1 MPKYD
6 CLFCGR
12 SLKSPLNDIVM
23 QPDETPNSSVK
34 MIETVS
40 QTSTLFLPLLYDQL
54 ELTLINTDLP
64 SIMSSES
71 ALMMKLIV

>member
-1 MPKYD
+1 MYD

-23 QPDETPNSSVK
+23 QPDETPNSSVE
-34 MIETVS
+34 MIEAVS

>member
-1 MPKYD
+1 MIV
-6 CLFCGR
+6 CRR

-23 QPDETPNSSVK
+23 QPDETPNSSVE
-34 MIETVS
+34 MIEAVS
-40 QTSTLFLPLLYDQL
+40 QTSSLFLLLLYDQL
-54 ELTLINTDLP
+54 KLTLIKTDLP

>member
-1 MPKYD
+1 MYD

-40 QTSTLFLPLLYDQL
+40 QTSTLFLPLLYDQVK
-54 ELTLINTDLP
+54 LTLIITDLP
-64 SIMSSES
+64 SIMSTES

>member
-1 MPKYD
+1 MIV
-6 CLFCGR
+6 CRR
-12 SLKSPLNDIVM
+12 SLKSHLNDIVM

>member
-1 MPKYD
+1 MYD

-40 QTSTLFLPLLYDQL
+40 QTSTLFRPLLYDQL

>member
-1 MPKYD
+1 MYD

-54 ELTLINTDLP
+54 KLTLINTDLP

>member
-1 MPKYD
+1 MYD

-64 SIMSSES
+64 SIMSGES

>member
-1 MPKYD
+1 MYD

>member
-1 MPKYD
+1 MIVR
-6 CLFCGR
+6 CR

-23 QPDETPNSSVK
+23 QPDETPNSSVE
-34 MIETVS
+34 MIEAS
-40 QTSTLFLPLLYDQL
+40 LFLLLLYDHL
-54 ELTLINTDLP
+54 KLTLINTDLP

>member
-1 MPKYD
+1 MIV
-6 CLFCGR
+6 CRR

-34 MIETVS
+34 MIEAVS

-64 SIMSSES
+64 SMMSSES

>member
-1 MPKYD
+1 MIV
-6 CLFCGR
+6 CRR

-23 QPDETPNSSVK
+23 QPDETPNSSVE
-34 MIETVS
+34 MIEAVS
-40 QTSTLFLPLLYDQL
+40 QTSSLFLLLLYDQL
-54 ELTLINTDLP
+54 KLTLINSDLP

>member
-1 MPKYD
+1 MIV
-6 CLFCGR
+6 CRR

-23 QPDETPNSSVK
+23 QPDETPNSSVE
-34 MIETVS
+34 MIEAVS
-40 QTSTLFLPLLYDQL
+40 QTSSLFLLLLYDQL
-54 ELTLINTDLP
+54 KLTLINTDLP

>member
-1 MPKYD
+1 MIV
-6 CLFCGR
+6 CRR

-23 QPDETPNSSVK
+23 QPDETPNSSVE
-34 MIETVS
+34 MIEAVS
-40 QTSTLFLPLLYDQL
+40 QTSSLFLLLLYDQL
-54 ELTLINTDLP
+54 KLTLIKTDLA

>member
-1 MPKYD
+1 MIV
-6 CLFCGR
+6 CRR

-54 ELTLINTDLP
+54 KLTLINTDLP
-64 SIMSSES
+64 SIMSGES
-71 ALMMKLIV
+71 ALMMMLIV

>member
-1 MPKYD
+1 MIV
-6 CLFCGR
+6 CRR

-64 SIMSSES
+64 SIMSSQS

>member
-1 MPKYD
+1 MIV
-6 CLFCGR
+6 CRR

-23 QPDETPNSSVK
+23 QPDETPNSSVE
-34 MIETVS
+34 MIEAVS

-54 ELTLINTDLP
+54 KLTLINADLP

>member
-1 MPKYD
+1 MIV
-6 CLFCGR
+6 CRR

-23 QPDETPNSSVK
+23 QPDETPNSSVE
-34 MIETVS
+34 MIEAVS

>member
-1 MPKYD
+1 MYD

-23 QPDETPNSSVK
+23 QPDETPNSSVE
-34 MIETVS
+34 MIEAAS
-40 QTSTLFLPLLYDQL
+40 QTSSLFLLLLYDQL
-54 ELTLINTDLP
+54 KLTLIKTDLA

>member
-1 MPKYD
+1 MYD
-6 CLFCGR
+6 CLFCGK
-12 SLKSPLNDIVM
+12 SLKSPFNDIVM

>member
-1 MPKYD
+1 MIV
-6 CLFCGR
+6 CRR

-23 QPDETPNSSVK
+23 QPDETPNSSVE
-34 MIETVS
+34 MIEAVS
-40 QTSTLFLPLLYDQL
+40 QTSSLFLLLLYDQL
-54 ELTLINTDLP
+54 KLALINTDLP

>member
-1 MPKYD
+1 MIV
-6 CLFCGR
+6 CRR

-23 QPDETPNSSVK
+23 QPDETPNSSVE
-34 MIETVS
+34 MIEAVS
-40 QTSTLFLPLLYDQL
+40 QRSTLFLPLLYDQL
-54 ELTLINTDLP
+54 KLTLIKTDLP

>member
-1 MPKYD
+1 MYD

-64 SIMSSES
+64 SIMSSQS

>member
-1 MPKYD
+1 MYD

-23 QPDETPNSSVK
+23 QPDETPNSSVE

>member
-1 MPKYD
+1 MIV
-6 CLFCGR
+6 CRR

-23 QPDETPNSSVK
+23 QPDETPNSSVE
-34 MIETVS
+34 MIEAVS

-54 ELTLINTDLP
+54 KLTLIKTDLP